1 VTKRIWIDLDNSP
14 HVPFF
19 APIIKEL
26 ERRGYS
32 VTLTARDAYQVCEL
46 ADLFGLRYK
55 RIGRHWG
62 KNKAL
67 KVIGACLR
75 SLRLMP
81 AAITSRPSLAL
92 SHGSRSQVLAS
103 ALLGIPS
110 MVIMD
115 YEFGKHSKLFS
126 PTWMMV
132 PEVVPKAA
140 MDHDVERVLTYRGI
154 KEDVYVPAFI
164 PDPSIVSRL
173 GLGAANVAVAVRPP
187 ASEAHYHNAESA
199 ELFSKTME
207 FLGQAANVKVIVLP
221 RNAKQA
227 AVVRATWPELF
238 ATGKA
243 IIPER
248 PEDGLNLI
256 WHCDLVISGGGTMNR
271 EAAALGVPVYS
282 IFRGQIGAVDRYLA
296 ESGRL
301 TLLENGEDVRTR
313 IRLNRRPRPDKPQ
326 VESSALDEIVEQV
339 VALVESANGAHS
351 REREALL

>member
-1 VTKRIWIDLDNSP
+1 MTKRIWIDLDNSP

-62 KNKAL
+62 KNKAM
-67 KVIGACLR
+67 KVIGTCLR
-75 SLRLMP
+75 SLRLLP
-81 AAITSRPSLAL
+81 TAIKSRPSLAL
-92 SHGSRSQVLAS
+92 SHGSRSQVLTS
-103 ALLGIPS
+103 TLLGISS
-110 MVIMD
+110 MIIMD
-115 YEFGKHSKLFS
+115 YEFGRHSPLFS
-126 PTWMMV
+126 PTWMMI

-140 MDHDVERVLTYRGI
+140 MDVDVNHVLSYRGI
-154 KEDVYVPAFI
+154 KEDVYVPGFK
-164 PDPSIVSRL
+164 PDPAIITRL
-173 GLGAANVAVAVRPP
+173 ALKPDDITVAVRPP
-187 ASEAHYHNAESA
+187 ASEAHYHNEKSDD
-199 ELFSKTME
+199 LFSATME
-207 FLGQAANVKVIVLP
+207 FLGKAEHVKMIVLP
-221 RNAKQA
+221 RNARQA
-227 AVVRATWPELF
+227 ATVRSAWPELF

-296 ESGRL
+296 QNGRM
-301 TLLENGEDVRTR
+301 TLLENADQVRTR
-313 IRLNRRPRPDKPQ
+313 IRLDRRPRTERPH
-326 VESSALDEIVEQV
+326 VESPALDEIVAQV
-339 VALVESANGAHS
+339 VALVERRDRAHS
-351 REREALL
+351 HKREALL

>member
-19 APIIKEL
+19 APIIREL

-46 ADLFGLRYK
+46 ADLFDLQYT

-75 SLRLMP
+75 SMRLLP
-81 AAITSRPSLAL
+81 IGLKSRPSLAL

-103 ALLGIPS
+103 TVLRIPS

-115 YEFGKHSKLFS
+115 YEFGKHSALFS
-126 PTWMMV
+126 PTWMMI
-132 PEVVPKAA
+132 PEVVPKTA
-140 MDHDVERVLTYRGI
+140 MDHDVDRVLAYRGI
-154 KEDVYVPAFI
+154 KEDVYVPEFK
-164 PDPSIVSRL
+164 PDPSITKRL
-173 GLGAANVAVAVRPP
+173 GIEPSEIAVAVRPP
-187 ASEAHYHNAESA
+187 ASEAHYHTAKSD
-199 ELFSKTME
+199 ELFSATMD
-207 FLGQAANVKVIVLP
+207 FLGQAPDVKVIVLP

-238 ATGKA
+238 AAGKA

-296 ESGRL
+296 ENGRM
-301 TLLENGEDVRTR
+301 TLLESADEVRTK
-313 IRLNRRPRPDKPQ
+313 IHLDRRPRTDRPH
-326 VESSALDEIVEQV
+326 VESTALDEIVAQV
-339 VALVESANGAHS
+339 VALVEPRDRALT